1 MQTKDGK
8 DHWFKIIKNI
18 LLVRDTDMRK
28 KALHTDIGRGPGIQK
43 YISQEEVERTK
54 ELIVKAILEE

>member
-8 DHWFKIIKNI
+8 DRWFKIIKNI
-18 LLVRDTDMRK
+18 LLVRDTDMKK
-28 KALHTDIGRGPGIQK
+28 KALHIDIGRGPGTQR

-54 ELIVKAILEE
+54 ELIVKTILEG